1 MSVSRTRSKSSKGTT
16 GKKKPEEQGM
26 VEAQASN
33 AVVADENKA
42 KRQAG
47 QTNEDIWDVGNVYN
61 HDNMKPKK
69 PIVTYSKRK
78 YKPRP
83 ELGSLLTNIYTK
95 GQPQKQTLSKVHAED
110 DSNSSKKLTANLQT
124 KIDHHSEPRDDSTL
138 TDTNGSSA
146 INRQNEFKEPSPHEV
161 NGLIAKEDEDDK
173 QDTLPLD
180 HTAVMKSRS
189 AAGKQKDVTGKKS
202 KPVKKSLSISRAR
215 KQKQEKMQQD
225 KTDTVSTLAA
235 VPPLSTVTTQRDT
248 IAQNNETEDISA
260 HEPKHS
266 EHKQLQPDYNSAQ
279 YDQTSNND
287 YLDISLDNL
296 NISPIGNVSN
306 EARKHKRIASSTPLS
321 SRIQQHMHASK
332 PSLSFAE
339 SLKKAD
345 VEMEFTAEALNKH
358 MSQEQPVELEAI
370 HDLKSSPPPN
380 RLDLAEPHEERA
392 ISGDDQRLAP
402 ASISDTEFSPIPIN
416 NAVTNL
422 QTHRKAIEASIA
434 EPTVYDLGNSQIWS
448 PPRSPSIE
456 VARRESLR
464 SEGQNNI
471 PEGIFEWFGSNVAHQ
486 DNSTS
491 EQQPLLD
498 EDLEQF
504 LTPDQLSMT
513 VEQFMRSIYE
523 EKIEQVRKEGQ
534 QRIDRL
540 DGEIARVRAKLLAEL
555 VECDS

>member
-1 MSVSRTRSKSSKGTT
+1 MSVSRTRSKSSKGTS
-16 GKKKPEEQGM
+16 GKKKSEEQAM

-33 AVVADENKA
+33 AVVAVGQKA
-42 KRQAG
+42 EKQTR

-61 HDNMKPKK
+61 QDNMKPKK

-95 GQPQKQTLSKVHAED
+95 GQPQKQSSKSHAAD
-110 DSNSSKKLTANLQT
+110 DSTSSQKPIAELQT
-124 KIDHHSEPRDDSTL
+124 KIDPLSEQHHDSCL
-138 TDTNGSSA
+138 TDKNGLSA
-146 INRQNEFKEPSPHEV
+146 INRQKEVQEPPQHEI
-161 NGLIAKEDEDDK
+161 NGLIAKEHEADK
-173 QDTLPLD
+173 NGLPLD
-180 HTAVMKSRS
+180 HTAVIKSRS
-189 AAGKQKDVTGKKS
+189 ATGKQKDVNGNKS
-202 KPVKKSLSISRAR
+202 KPVKKSLSLSRTR
-215 KQKQEKMQQD
+215 KQKQEKMQQEQ
-225 KTDTVSTLAA
+225 TGTASTLAA
-235 VPPLSTVTTQRDT
+235 VQPPSPVNTQTDNV
-248 IAQNNETEDISA
+248 AQSIEIEDITA
-260 HEPKHS
+260 KEPKHS
-266 EHKQLQPDYNSAQ
+266 EPKLLRLDYRPAQ
-279 YDQTSNND
+279 YDQTSEND
-287 YLDISLDNL
+287 DLEISLDHL
-296 NISPIGNVSN
+296 NISPIGNVST

-345 VEMEFTAEALNKH
+345 VEIESRAEVLGSGISRK
-358 MSQEQPVELEAI
+358 QPAELETI
-370 HDLKSSPPPN
+370 QDSKSSPPPN
-380 RLDLAEPHEERA
+380 QFNLTELHQERA
-392 ISGDDQRLAP
+392 ISSDDQRLAP

-416 NAVTNL
+416 NAVIHL
-422 QTHRKAIEASIA
+422 QNHRKAIEASIA

-456 VARRESLR
+456 AARRESLR

-504 LTPDQLSMT
+504 LTPDQLGMT

-540 DGEIARVRAKLLAEL
+540 DGAIARVRAKLLAEL